1 MQLLV
6 YISPLNPLA
15 RDLLTAVGP
24 IGTFVHSSH
33 FTSLESLAGHLR
45 LPPGG
50 QSICILAPSNIR
62 ELKALINLGHLMRD
76 LRIVLVLP
84 DESTRMTREG
94 HLLRPRFISHGKYG
108 LAHVAAVVSRMAHRH
123 MAKSVHPVIPRHTG
137 LNIQP

>member
-24 IGTFVHSSH
+24 IGTFVRSSH

-50 QSICILAPSNIR
+50 QSICILAPFNIR

-76 LRIVLVLP
+76 MRIVLVLP
-84 DESTRMTREG
+84 DESARMARDG
-94 HLLRPRFISHGKYG
+94 HLLRPRFISQGKCG

-123 MAKSVHPVIPRHTG
+123 MAETVYPVIAHHSS